1 MADRADGPP
10 RAAAAAAA
18 ANDDGL
24 TPAAFAATT
33 TTTTPPAARSGGG
46 PFARFRRR
54 NAAAPASSKRAGSAS
69 GGKGGGGKLDEDDD
83 GDDVVDAGDLPGIVL
98 PRRPNPLSRLLFL
111 FVDPLI
117 FYGYRHTLGPAE
129 LYKPPAVETESLYGS
144 FDAAWQA
151 QRAAADA
158 SGGKKKPDI
167 KVAVFRGS
175 SGGLLFTGALYAVS
189 TACSLVGPMML
200 RNVVNGLSCQAA
212 AASAAA
218 ATAAARPQPFAG
230 AAPAAPAALC
240 PTRQTLYLY
249 LIALCGAPLVQSLS
263 ENQMNFAL
271 NVIGTRMRN
280 ALMAAIYRKC
290 LRLTN
295 AALQAESAG
304 RVVTLMSNDAQ
315 KVQDAMLAI
324 HTAWGAPALIVV
336 ILALL
341 YQQVGWATFVGLAVM
356 LVYSP
361 LTGGWLVVG
370 GGGFA
375 RFFVFTFVS
384 PSSVRAEEA
393 RRARPDG

>member
-1 MADRADGPP
+1 MADSSGAPS
-10 RAAAAAAA
+10 AAAAVRTTA
-18 ANDDGL
+18 DDGGA
-24 TPAAFAATT
+24 TTSGAATATT
-33 TTTTPPAARSGGG
+33 TQPYGGG
-46 PFARFRRR
+46 GGGLLSRFRRTTP
-54 NAAAPASSKRAGSAS
+54 AGGGGGSSAGASSAKAGK
-69 GGKGGGGKLDEDDD
+69 GKGKGGKAETPD
-83 GDDVVDAGDLPGIVL
+83 GDSDSTDGSGDVVDAGDLPGLVL

-117 FYGYRHTLGPAE
+117 YYGYHHTLGPGE
-129 LYKPPAVETESLYGS
+129 LYKPPAVETEQLYGR

-151 QRAAADA
+151 QRAGAAK
-158 SGGKKKPDI
+158 GGKKPDI

-175 SGGLLFTGALYAVS
+175 SGGLLFTGVLYAIS

-200 RNVVNGLSCQAA
+200 RNVVNGLSCQSAAKA
-212 AASAAA
+212 AASAATSA
-218 ATAAARPQPFAG
+218 AG
-230 AAPAAPAALC
+230 AAAPPALC
-240 PTRQTLYLY
+240 PTRTTLYLY
-249 LIALCGAPLVQSLS
+249 LIALCGAPLIQSLS

-295 AALQAESAG
+295 AALQAESGG

-356 LVYSP
+356 LVYTP
-361 LTGGWLVVG
+361 LTGEFRTEMLLPE
-370 GGGFA
+370 A
-375 RFFVFTFVS
+375 HE
-384 PSSVRAEEA
+384 RAG
-393 RRARPDG
+393 RRLGLLAENERKPCS

>member
-1 MADRADGPP
+1 MAGPARGPGGDDDRGVIIDGGAGGGGARTSVWSRLRGGRGATTP
-10 RAAAAAAA
+10 AAAAGDGAAQE
-18 ANDDGL
+18 
-24 TPAAFAATT
+24 
-33 TTTTPPAARSGGG
+33 
-46 PFARFRRR
+46 
-54 NAAAPASSKRAGSAS
+54 AGSPLQAS
-69 GGKGGGGKLDEDDD
+69 KQQQDNKQPPLDHLLPSDDDDD
-83 GDDVVDAGDLPGIVL
+83 GGSVTPGVHV
-98 PRRPNPLSRLLFL
+98 PRRPNLLSRLLFL

-117 FYGYRHTLGPAE
+117 YYGYRHTLGPAE
-129 LYKPPAVETESLYGS
+129 LYKPPAVETDDLYTR
-144 FDAAWQA
+144 FDAAWQQ
-151 QRAAADA
+151 QRA
-158 SGGKKKPDI
+158 KPKPDI

-175 SGGLLFTGALYAVS
+175 SGGLLFTGVLYAIS

-200 RNVVNGLSCQAA
+200 RNVVNGLSCQ
-212 AASAAA
+212 SAAKA
-218 ATAAARPQPFAG
+218 ALSAAGAGGAPFAG
-230 AAPAAPAALC
+230 AAPPPPAAVC

-249 LIALCGAPLVQSLS
+249 LIALCGAPLIQSLS

-295 AALQAESAG
+295 ASLQAESAG

-356 LVYSP
+356 LIYTP
-361 LTGGWLVVG
+361 LTG
-370 GGGFA
+370 
-375 RFFVFTFVS
+375 
-384 PSSVRAEEA
+384 E
-393 RRARPDG
+393 